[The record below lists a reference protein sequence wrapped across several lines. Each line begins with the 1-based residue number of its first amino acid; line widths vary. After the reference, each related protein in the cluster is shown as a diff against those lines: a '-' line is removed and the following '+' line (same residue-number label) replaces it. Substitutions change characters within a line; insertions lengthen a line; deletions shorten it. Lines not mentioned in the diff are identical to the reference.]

1 MNNVHTFRTK
11 RATVARSPRPSP
23 AMIRAEIE
31 AAALAAMD
39 AADRLIAI
47 LDSLD
52 GDENDEDGADAEPSL
67 GAPEQHH
74 GSQVIWLRG
83 SVAPTPT
90 AKSPSRTPPDE
101 TPSHSARRRLPR
113 P

>member
-1 MNNVHTFRTK
+1 MSNVHTFRPK
-11 RATVARSPRPSP
+11 RPAVGHVPRPSP
-23 AMIRAEIE
+23 AVIRAEIE

-47 LDSLD
+47 LDGLD

-74 GSQVIWLRG
+74 GSQVVWLRG
-83 SVAPTPT
+83 SDSDREISQQEVT
-90 AKSPSRTPPDE
+90 R
-101 TPSHSARRRLPR
+101 
-113 P
+113 